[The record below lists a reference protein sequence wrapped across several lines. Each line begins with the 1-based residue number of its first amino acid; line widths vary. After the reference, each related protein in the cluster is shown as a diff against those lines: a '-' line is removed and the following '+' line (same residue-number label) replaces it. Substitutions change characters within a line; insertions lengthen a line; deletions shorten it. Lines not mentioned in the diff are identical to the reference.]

1 MALKPNDSKNSGSV
15 DTFSSRLA
23 RESVLNESNFGAKPA
38 ATTPG
43 GTSPVAAKAQRASKL
58 KFWHYLMLVAV
69 LLFFLGGGWLGY
81 KALFQKPVNSVD
93 ASKYQT
99 TPLDVNSLRPATS
112 TVTTNQVIV
121 NGDVIANNFSGNGA
135 NLDNLNASNLRIGT
149 VNDARL
155 SNNVALKN
163 GNNAFTGANTFGG
176 ASTFSGVVSLPATV
190 SFAGQQYSFPGSQAT
205 GFLKNDGSGN
215 LVWSAGGA
223 GGCAGQCPQNGGDS
237 FGSAISIGTN
247 DLFGMSL
254 RTNGVDRLT
263 IAANGA
269 VSIGGGVTAA
279 SFAGDGSNLTG
290 LSATQITNG
299 TLSNARLSA
308 SVTTQGNTFNG
319 IDQLVLLNSLGYLPA
334 LNGGNLTSLNASNI
348 TSGNLLDA
356 RLSANVALLDSNQTF
371 TGSKTFTLPIL
382 ANTITPSGAATI
394 GATNQNLTLQGN
406 GNTKVTSTNA
416 GGSVT
421 VGFTGV
427 STGAVVYQFDAAATP
442 GTYTICTTGG
452 GACGGGGGSVSSG
465 GGTTNRL
472 AKFTGSQA
480 INDSSIT
487 DTGTAVS
494 IAAAQLRVNGAAGG
508 YTIDAT
514 GDINASQYLR
524 VGGNIVCDSTGCLSS
539 GGGGAGIQN
548 TTVQQSAANF
558 FIQSAGISNPTG
570 IIKALGS
577 QTADLLQFQNS
588 SGSTIAEVYNN
599 GSINTTGAYY
609 VSGVQIASANLG
621 DSANIAKLG
630 ADQTFTGN
638 NLFANNFIS
647 RRSVDSTT
655 AFRVQKASSAN
666 VLVVDTANG
675 RVAIGADTAAYPL
688 DVTGDINSSTGLRVG
703 GNLVCDS
710 TGCASSGSSGF
721 YIQNGVAKQTTANFN
736 IETADVNSVVGV
748 LQGLSGQVADLFQ
761 VKTNVATVFKVNNV
775 GLTTIN
781 NGITLTGGNQTI
793 QNNTGGLSL
802 VSNSSNLALN
812 NTSVYTS
819 GDGTGIRYATDYSY
833 QPLSLVTRTYVDN
846 AISGVVAGSCPT
858 CFLNGGNAFGSTA
871 SLGTNDNNILN
882 IKTANTTRISLGT
895 NASVALSGSTASGS
909 YAVSMGSG
917 TASGLA
923 SFAGGETTTAAG
935 QDSFAFGYQS
945 QVTAGLAAVVFGRQN
960 TVSANYAAAFG
971 IGTTASADGAFAIG
985 GSTAS
990 GQYSFSGYNGVASG
1004 LGSFTFG
1011 TGTHAY
1017 GNFSTAFG
1025 NNTKTNETVGVE
1037 AFAWGRNTVANN
1049 NWATAWGEGSSATGQ
1064 GSTAMGYYSAASGV
1078 SSFASGNSV
1087 ASNDNAF
1094 AINHSTASGANS
1106 FSAGNT
1112 ARAYGSASV
1121 AFGNATKAN
1130 ETTGVEGF
1138 AWGRNTVADH
1148 NYATAW
1154 GEGSSAT
1161 GQGSTASGY
1170 YSIASG
1176 ISSFASGNSTASNA
1190 NAFAVNHG
1198 TASGVNSFAANDTTT
1213 ASGQASAAFGTN
1225 SVASS
1230 TGAFAWGLNTQ
1241 AKTNP
1246 WTTAWGEST
1255 IATGQDATASGL
1267 SSTASGYYS
1276 FAANNSVAS
1285 NTGAFSINHGTA
1297 SGVLSFAAG
1306 EGVTTASGQGSI
1318 AFGTNTLASSRG
1330 AFAWGLGTQAKT
1342 NDWATAWGENT
1353 IASGGRATA
1362 WGLATQALS
1371 VNDTA
1376 WGQSTVADSSAS
1388 GGASATAWGYL
1399 SHATSNI
1406 ATAFGNNSLAS
1417 SLGATAW
1424 GLATQATTN
1433 PYTTAWGE
1441 TTVATGQDATASGLS
1456 STASGYY
1463 SFAANNSVASGTG
1476 AFAINHSTA
1485 SGILAFAAGEG
1496 TTTASGQ
1503 GSVAFGANTTA
1514 SGRGSFAWG
1523 LSTQAKT
1530 NDWATAWGE
1539 SSVASGGRST
1549 AFGYGTQALGIND
1562 TAWGR
1567 GTIADSSLTGESAT
1581 AFGYN
1586 TRATGNVSTAF
1597 GVNSIAS
1604 GYGSTAFGVNMTVSG
1619 AYSVGI
1625 GIDGTAQTISQDHTL
1640 AIMNGTVGIGTVA
1653 PTVSFEVSN
1662 VNTTN
1667 VAKFDG
1673 SGSTQCTVVTGTG
1686 WSCSSDERLKT
1697 NIVSIDGG
1705 LDKIMQLRGVTF
1717 NWLSNP
1723 NGVQQNGFIAQEVQ
1737 KIFPELVS
1745 TDSNGYLSLNKD
1757 GLMAYMV
1764 RGAQEQ
1770 QGQINSL
1777 RNQVN
1782 ALKTT
1787 PAATSI
1793 DVLAELSKAKA
1804 ISFNGDVTINGKLA
1818 ITGTLELKGDNKGTI
1833 TLPAGQTKAHLS
1845 FKKNFG
1851 EAPNVTATPK
1861 NLSKASFAIQNE
1873 TVDGFDIVI
1882 DTAQAQDLTFNYQA
1896 F

>member
-1 MALKPNDSKNSGSV
+1 VVAKPSKDQNNSGSV

-23 RESVLNESNFGAKPA
+23 RESVLNESNFGGKPA
-38 ATTPG
+38 S
-43 GTSPVAAKAQRASKL
+43 TSGSANPVAAKAQRASKL
-58 KFWHYLMLVAV
+58 KFWHYLMLAAV

-93 ASKYQT
+93 ANKYQT
-99 TPLDVNSLRPATS
+99 TPLDVNSLKPAAS

-121 NGDVIANNFSGNGA
+121 NGDVIANNFSGNGT
-135 NLDNLNASNLRIGT
+135 NLDNLNATNLRIGT

-176 ASTFSGVVSLPATV
+176 ASTFSGVVSLPTTV

-247 DLFGMSL
+247 DLFGLSL

-263 IAANGA
+263 ISQTGA
-269 VSIGGGVTAA
+269 VSIGGGVVAA

-319 IDQLVLLNSLGYLPA
+319 IDQLVLLNSLGYMPA
-334 LNGGNLTSLNASNI
+334 LNGGNLTSLNASNV

-371 TGSKTFTLPIL
+371 TGNKTFSTPIL
-382 ANTITPSGAATI
+382 ANTITPSGAMTV

-406 GNTKVTSTNA
+406 GNAKITSTNA
-416 GGSVT
+416 GGSVS

-427 STGAVVYQFDAAATP
+427 STGAVVYQFDAAAAP

-452 GACGGGGGSVSSG
+452 GACGGGGGSVSSA

-494 IAAAQLRVNGAAGG
+494 IGAAQLRVNGAAGG
-508 YTIDAT
+508 YAIDAT

-558 FIQSAGISNPTG
+558 FIQSAGVANPTG

-588 SGSTIAEVYNN
+588 VGATIAEVYAS
-599 GSINTTGAYY
+599 GSINTIGAYY
-609 VSGVQIASANLG
+609 VGGVQIASANLS
-621 DSANIAKLG
+621 DSSNLAKLG

-638 NLFANNFIS
+638 DIFGGNFIS
-647 RRSVDSTT
+647 RRSADSTT

-666 VLVVDTANG
+666 VLVVDTSNG

-703 GNLVCDS
+703 GTLVCDS

-721 YIQNGVAKQTTANFN
+721 YIQNGVAQQPNANFYIQTANAN
-736 IETADVNSVVGV
+736 NVVGI
-748 LQGLSGQVADLFQ
+748 LQGKASQVADMFQ
-761 VKTNVATVFKVNNV
+761 ILDSTGASLFKVNNV

-781 NGITLTGGNQTI
+781 NGLTFTGGNQTV
-793 QNNTGGLSL
+793 QNNTGGLNL
-802 VSNSSNLALN
+802 VSNSSTLAVN
-812 NTSVYTS
+812 NTTTFTS
-819 GDGTGIRYATDYSY
+819 GDSTGIRYAADYTY
-833 QPLSLVTRTYVDN
+833 QPLSLVSRNYVDN
-846 AISGVVAGSCPT
+846 AISGVVAGTCPT
-858 CFLNGGNAFGSTA
+858 CFLNGGNSFGSTA
-871 SLGTNDNNILN
+871 SIGTNDNNILN
-882 IKTANTTRISLGT
+882 IETANTTRIKLGT
-895 NASVALSGSTASGS
+895 DASIAFSGSTASGS

-935 QDSFAFGYQS
+935 QDSFAFGYQT
-945 QVTAGLAAVVFGRQN
+945 QVTAGLAAVAFGRQN
-960 TVSANYAAAFG
+960 TVSANYAAGFG
-971 IGTTASADGAFAIG
+971 IGTTVSGEGAFGIG

-990 GQYSFSGYNGVASG
+990 GGYSFSGYNGIASG

-1011 TGTHAY
+1011 NNTHAY
-1017 GNFSTAFG
+1017 GT
-1025 NNTKTNETVGVE
+1025 
-1037 AFAWGRNTVANN
+1037 
-1049 NWATAWGEGSSATGQ
+1049 
-1064 GSTAMGYYSAASGV
+1064 Y
-1078 SSFASGNSV
+1078 
-1087 ASNDNAF
+1087 
-1094 AINHSTASGANS
+1094 
-1106 FSAGNT
+1106 
-1112 ARAYGSASV
+1112 SV
-1121 AFGNATKAN
+1121 AFGNTTKAN
-1130 ETTGVEGF
+1130 ETVGVEGF
-1138 AWGRNTVADH
+1138 AWGRNTVANH
-1148 NYATAW
+1148 NFATAW

-1170 YSIASG
+1170 YSVASG
-1176 ISSFASGNSTASNA
+1176 ISSFASGFSTASNDNAFAINHSTASGVNSFSAGNSTRAYGTYSVAFGNSTKANETVGVEGFAWGRSTVANHNFATAWGEGSSATGQGSTASGYYSVASGLSSFAAGNSTASND

-1198 TASGVNSFAANDTTT
+1198 TASGANSFAA
-1213 ASGQASAAFGTN
+1213 GYSA
-1225 SVASS
+1225 VASS
-1230 TGAFAWGLNTQ
+1230 SGAMAWGLSTQ
-1241 AKTNP
+1241 ATTNP
-1246 WTTAWGEST
+1246 WTTAWGENT
-1255 IATGQDATASGL
+1255 VATGQDSTATGYF
-1267 SSTASGYYS
+1267 STASGYYS

-1285 NTGAFSINHGTA
+1285 NTGAFSVNHGTA
-1297 SGVLSFAAG
+1297 SGVVSFAAG
-1306 EGVTTASGQGSI
+1306 EGTTTASGQGSA
-1318 AFGTNTLASSRG
+1318 AFGANNVASSRG
-1330 AFAWGLGTQAKT
+1330 GMTWGLNNQAKT
-1342 NDWATAWGENT
+1342 NDWTTAWGEST
-1353 IASGGRATA
+1353 TASGGRSTA
-1362 WGLATQALS
+1362 FGYGTQALGT
-1371 VNDTA
+1371 NDVA
-1376 WGQSTVADSSAS
+1376 WGRATVADSTLT
-1388 GGASATAWGYL
+1388 GESATAWGYT
-1399 SHATSNI
+1399 SHAIANI
-1406 ATAFGNNSLAS
+1406 STAFGNNSLAS
-1417 SLGATAW
+1417 SVGSTAW
-1424 GLATQATTN
+1424 GVNTQATTN
-1433 PYTTAWGE
+1433 PYATAWGE
-1441 TTVATGQDATASGLS
+1441 NTTATGQD
-1456 STASGYY
+1456 STASGYFSTASGLY
-1463 SFAANNSVASGTG
+1463 SFAANNSVASNTS
-1476 AFAINHSTA
+1476 AFSINHGTA
-1485 SGILAFAAGEG
+1485 SGVLAFAAGEG

-1503 GSVAFGANTTA
+1503 GSAAFGANNVA
-1514 SGRGSFAWG
+1514 SSRGGMAWG
-1523 LSTQAKT
+1523 LNTQAKT
-1530 NDWATAWGE
+1530 NDWTTAWGE
-1539 SSVASGGRST
+1539 GSVASGGRST
-1549 AFGYGTQALGIND
+1549 AFGYNTQALGVND

-1567 GTIADSSLTGESAT
+1567 ATVADSSLTGESAT
-1581 AFGYN
+1581 AWGYN

-1597 GVNSIAS
+1597 GYNSIAS
-1604 GYGSTAFGVNMTVSG
+1604 GNGATAFGVNMTVSG
-1619 AYSVGI
+1619 LYSVGI
-1625 GIDGTAQTISQDHTL
+1625 GLDTTVQTISQANTM
-1640 AIMNGTVGIGTVA
+1640 AIMNGSVGIGTVA

-1662 VNTTN
+1662 LGTTS
-1667 VAKFDG
+1667 VSKFDG

-1697 NIVSIDGG
+1697 NVVSIDGG

-1770 QGQINSL
+1770 QGQINTL

-1782 ALKTT
+1782 ALKTSQ
-1787 PAATSI
+1787 PATSI

-1833 TLPAGQTKAHLS
+1833 TLPAGQTKAHLT

-1861 NLSKASFAIQNE
+1861 NLSKASFAIENE

-1882 DTAQAQDLTFNYQA
+1882 DTAQAQDLQFNYQA